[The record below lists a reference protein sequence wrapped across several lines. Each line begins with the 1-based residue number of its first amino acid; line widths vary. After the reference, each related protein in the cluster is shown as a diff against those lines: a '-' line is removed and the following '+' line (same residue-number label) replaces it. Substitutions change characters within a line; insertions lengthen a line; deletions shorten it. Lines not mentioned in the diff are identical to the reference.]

1 MSDNKLLLRDPR
13 PLSPPPRAAGF
24 FYCLQYRKK
33 AAAKNHSTLFVLIR
47 HIRSEL
53 SVAHLW
59 RGALRMSTALAEV
72 IKDPV
77 IAVPSCAQC
86 KTQMVL
92 QRIEPDPVTGR
103 D

>member
-1 MSDNKLLLRDPR
+1 
-13 PLSPPPRAAGF
+13 
-24 FYCLQYRKK
+24 
-33 AAAKNHSTLFVLIR
+33 
-47 HIRSEL
+47 
-53 SVAHLW
+53 
-59 RGALRMSTALAEV
+59 MSTALAEV

-103 D
+103 DVNTYICRSCGLADQVEIP